1 MYTDPIADYLTR
13 IRNANKARKRIVSI
27 PSSGVKVGITAVL
40 QNLGYIAN
48 YKVVPDEKQGLLKIA
63 LKYDTVT
70 KQPAITALVRASKPG
85 LRRYSKVAEIPR
97 VLNGLGTAIMTTSKG
112 IMSDKEARDKN
123 MGGEVLCF
131 IW

>member
-13 IRNANKARKRIVSI
+13 IRNANKARKRIVTI

-40 QNLGYIAN
+40 HNLGFIAN

-63 LKYDTVT
+63 LKYDTTT

-85 LRRYSKVAEIPR
+85 LRRYSKVGEIPR

-112 IMSDKEARDKN
+112 IMSDKEAKDKN